1 MEYDVKMEDSAPE
14 KMTVKGTKKTTTTT
28 TKQTTA
34 TTTTPALS
42 AEKLKWLAEQKAAS
56 DAAYAAYRLAHPVPE
71 MVTGSPYQAAREAW
85 AAGGGGAAFDHW
97 TTQKD

>member
-1 MEYDVKMEDSAPE
+1 MP
-14 KMTVKGTKKTTTTT
+14 VKGTKTM

-34 TTTTPALS
+34 TTTPPTLS
-42 AEKLKWLAEQKAAS
+42 AEKVKWLAEQKAAS

-71 MVTGSPYQAAREAW
+71 MATGSPYQAAREAW
-85 AAGGGGAAFDHW
+85 ANGGAKLDHW

>member
-1 MEYDVKMEDSAPE
+1 
-14 KMTVKGTKKTTTTT
+14 MTVKGTKTTTT
-28 TKQTTA
+28 TKQQTA
-34 TTTTPALS
+34 TTTTPPLS

-71 MVTGSPYQAAREAW
+71 MATGSPYQTAREAW
-85 AAGGGGAAFDHW
+85 ANGGGGGGAAFDHW

>member
-1 MEYDVKMEDSAPE
+1 MKDSAPE

-28 TKQTTA
+28 TTT
-34 TTTTPALS
+34 LS
-42 AEKLKWLAEQKAAS
+42 AEKVKWLAEQKAAS

-85 AAGGGGAAFDHW
+85 ANGGGGAAFDHW
-97 TTQKD
+97 TAQKD

>member
-14 KMTVKGTKKTTTTT
+14 KMTVKGTKK
-28 TKQTTA
+28 TA

>member
-1 MEYDVKMEDSAPE
+1 MKDSAPE
-14 KMTVKGTKKTTTTT
+14 KMTVKGTKKTTT
-28 TKQTTA
+28 KQTA
-34 TTTTPALS
+34 TTTPPLS

-85 AAGGGGAAFDHW
+85 ANGGAAFDHW
-97 TTQKD
+97 TAQKD

>member
-1 MEYDVKMEDSAPE
+1 MKDSAPE

-28 TKQTTA
+28 TT
-34 TTTTPALS
+34 LS
-42 AEKLKWLAEQKAAS
+42 AEKVKWLAEQKAAS

-85 AAGGGGAAFDHW
+85 ANGGAAFDHW
-97 TTQKD
+97 TAQKD

>member
-1 MEYDVKMEDSAPE
+1 
-14 KMTVKGTKKTTTTT
+14 MTVKGTKKTTTTT
-28 TKQTTA
+28 
-34 TTTTPALS
+34 LS

-71 MVTGSPYQAAREAW
+71 MATGSPYQAAREAW
-85 AAGGGGAAFDHW
+85 ANGGAAFDHW

>member
-1 MEYDVKMEDSAPE
+1 
-14 KMTVKGTKKTTTTT
+14 MTVKGTKKTTMT
-28 TKQTTA
+28 TKHTA
-34 TTTTPALS
+34 TTTPPLS

-85 AAGGGGAAFDHW
+85 ANGGAAFDHW
-97 TTQKD
+97 TAQKD

>member
-1 MEYDVKMEDSAPE
+1 MKDSAPE

-28 TKQTTA
+28 T
-34 TTTTPALS
+34 TTTTLS
-42 AEKLKWLAEQKAAS
+42 AETVKWLAEQKAAS

-85 AAGGGGAAFDHW
+85 ANGGGGAAFDHW
-97 TTQKD
+97 TAQKD

>member
-1 MEYDVKMEDSAPE
+1 MEESAPE
-14 KMTVKGTKKTTTTT
+14 KMTVKGTKKTTTRMM
-28 TKQTTA
+28 KQKAA
-34 TTTTPALS
+34 TTTLGLS

-85 AAGGGGAAFDHW
+85 ANGGAGAKLEHW
-97 TTQKD
+97 MTQKE

>member
-1 MEYDVKMEDSAPE
+1 MP
-14 KMTVKGTKKTTTTT
+14 VKGTKTTT

-34 TTTTPALS
+34 PTLS
-42 AEKLKWLAEQKAAS
+42 AEKVKWLAEQKAAS

-85 AAGGGGAAFDHW
+85 ANGGGGAAFDHW
-97 TTQKD
+97 TVQKD

>member
-1 MEYDVKMEDSAPE
+1 
-14 KMTVKGTKKTTTTT
+14 MTVKGTKKT
-28 TKQTTA
+28 A
-34 TTTTPALS
+34 TTTTLGLS

-85 AAGGGGAAFDHW
+85 ANGGAGAKLEHW
-97 TTQKD
+97 MTQKD

>member
-1 MEYDVKMEDSAPE
+1 MKDSAPE

-28 TKQTTA
+28 T
-34 TTTTPALS
+34 TTTLS
-42 AEKLKWLAEQKAAS
+42 AEKVKWLAEQKAAS

-85 AAGGGGAAFDHW
+85 ANGGGGAAFDHW
-97 TTQKD
+97 TAQKD

>member
-1 MEYDVKMEDSAPE
+1 MKDSAPE

-28 TKQTTA
+28 T
-34 TTTTPALS
+34 TTTLS

-85 AAGGGGAAFDHW
+85 ANGGGGAAFDHW
-97 TTQKD
+97 TAQKD